1 MRTQSVTQRFEFI
14 RYSLGNITFLVCYFR
29 ALESR
34 IEKTYFAVEFRVVLC
49 FFPFF
54 VEGYLAVS
62 VEAKNR

>member
-49 FFPFF
+49 FFPPKYVFCRRIPCCF
-54 VEGYLAVS
+54 S
-62 VEAKNR
+62 